1 MYASSRAALR
11 FYAELAPKTP
21 VSTIREL
28 LNRAE
33 DGDRKAIEALSRQ
46 AMFLGQ
52 GLRLISTALSP
63 ELILLTGDLTI
74 SWARFGPIVEA
85 ELNGKML
92 AGVSP
97 RLMVTTDAELARLRG
112 AAALVLQRHSGYHRS
127 TPSSTEEHRVGKSR
141 NRSKREAST
150 ATR

>member
-11 FYAELAPKTP
+11 FYAELAPKIP
-21 VSTIREL
+21 ALTIREL

-33 DGDRKAIEALSRQ
+33 DGDRSAIEALNRQ

-52 GLRLISTALSP
+52 GLRLITTALSP

-85 ELNGKML
+85 ELNGRML
-92 AGVSP
+92 AGAPP

-112 AAALVLQRHSGYHRS
+112 AAALVLQRHSGYHRQPH
-127 TPSSTEEHRVGKSR
+127 PSAEEQRIEKPKAS
-141 NRSKREAST
+141 SKRSSKT
-150 ATR
+150 